1 MTLVTVV
8 ISRKNKGQAARAPC
22 PETPHSH
29 LPVRFSYSII
39 CSEAATLVEVD
50 SNLNPKVERYRQSW
64 RLRIPP
70 DPGETRRI
78 ERWLATAR
86 VILAVSALVAIRM
99 DPTELGHSWAA
110 YGLFVFYLANGCL
123 IMMLLRRRQE
133 STAAFRVLVHAG
145 DIAWPALI
153 SIFSEGPRTPFF
165 LFFVF
170 VLAAAA
176 YRWGLWETLGTA
188 AAEVAL
194 LWIESLVLLNL
205 PVGPG
210 GTLPWLVFSGLR
222 VNVGEFEPQRLFMLS
237 VYLLVMG
244 LLLGYLAEQ
253 QKHLRA
259 EKAVLT
265 GTLAKVRVEAGLTG
279 TIERIF
285 QEMMSMYGASRVVL
299 ASQESHSHRVFVG
312 ELNQASEGAPSEFR
326 WLEAKPR
333 DAKMYLDD
341 FPGEVCYATVDAD
354 HWTTLALDQ
363 DGHQTSVANLMPI
376 SQLRQVQT
384 FDRLLTVGFLF
395 GAEWRGRV
403 FLFNP
408 SWRGEKQEELRFVLD
423 MVRQVGPAVYNVYL
437 LHRLRRRAGAAER
450 ARVARELH
458 DGAVQSLIAV
468 EMQVDVLRRQAQ
480 ADKVIG
486 AELGRIQ
493 GLLREEVLKLR
504 ELMQQMKSMDVDAQK
519 LLRVMND
526 TVERF
531 QRETGISARFVT
543 DVEVLDM
550 PQRICRELVRIV
562 QEGLVNVR
570 KHSGARHALVRLGS
584 SADKWNLTLEDDG
597 KGFPFAGRY
606 NQDQMEE
613 AGRGPMIIKE
623 RVRLIDGEL
632 TIESNPGQG
641 TRLEI
646 TVPRNGEAPHEL

>member
-1 MTLVTVV
+1 M
-8 ISRKNKGQAARAPC
+8 
-22 PETPHSH
+22 
-29 LPVRFSYSII
+29 
-39 CSEAATLVEVD
+39 
-50 SNLNPKVERYRQSW
+50 NPRVERYRQSW
-64 RLRIPP
+64 RLRIPA

-78 ERWLATAR
+78 EQWLATAR

-110 YGLFVFYLANGCL
+110 YGLFIFYMANGIL
-123 IMMLLRRRQE
+123 ILMLLRRRQQ
-133 STAAFRVLVHAG
+133 STAAFRLMVHAA

-194 LWIESLVLLNL
+194 LWVESLVLLHMRL
-205 PVGPG
+205 GPG
-210 GTLPWLVFSGLR
+210 GSVPWGGLGGLR

-259 EKAVLT
+259 EKAVVT
-265 GTLAKVRVEAGLTG
+265 GTLSRVRVEAGLTG
-279 TIERIF
+279 TIEQIF
-285 QEMMSMYGASRVVL
+285 HEAMSMYGASRVLV
-299 ASQESHSHRVFVG
+299 ASQESHSQRVFVG
-312 ELNQASEGAPSEFR
+312 ELNKAEGHVPAEFH
-326 WLEAKPR
+326 WLESGSR
-333 DAKMYLDD
+333 DAKTYLDD
-341 FPGEVCYATVDAD
+341 FPGDVCYASIDREK
-354 HWTTLALDQ
+354 WSTLALDHS
-363 DGHQTSVANLMPI
+363 GHPVAVANLAPI
-376 SQLRQVQT
+376 SELRDVQR
-384 FDRLLTVGFLF
+384 FDSLITVAFLF
-395 GAEWRGRV
+395 GTEWRGRI

-408 SWRGEKQEELRFVLD
+408 SWRGEKQEELRFLLD
-423 MVRQVGPAVYNVYL
+423 LVHQVGPAVYNVYL

-450 ARVARELH
+450 ARFARELH

-468 EMQVDVLRRQAQ
+468 EMQVDVLRRQSDAGMP
-480 ADKVIG
+480 IG

-504 ELMQQMKSMDVDAQK
+504 ELMQQMKAIDVDAQR
-519 LLRVMND
+519 LLGVLND

-543 DVEVLDM
+543 DLEDLDM
-550 PQRICRELVRIV
+550 PQRVCREILRIV

-584 SADKWNLTLEDDG
+584 SQGRWSLTLEDDG
-597 KGFPFAGRY
+597 KGFSFTGRY

-613 AGRGPMIIKE
+613 SGKGPMIIKE
-623 RVRLIDGEL
+623 RVRLIAGEL
-632 TIESNPGQG
+632 TVESNPGQG

-646 TVPRNGEAPHEL
+646 SVPRNGEVPHEF